1 MSREIKFRTW
11 LPFEKRMAYEI
22 EKSRFL
28 NETIANTKHE
38 NISCVLMQY
47 TGLHDANGKE
57 IYEGDILFEMSD
69 SDNRFVVKW
78 DDNEAL
84 FYIEKPDSEFYTFG
98 DVNSDWYEVHGNI
111 YQNPELMR

>member
-57 IYEGDILFEMSD
+57 IYEGDILHAALLHQT
-69 SDNRFVVKW
+69 FVHCAIFPTAASRRSLDRVSVPVW
-78 DDNEAL
+78 GDILSEPLIIVAL
-84 FYIEKPDSEFYTFG
+84 VSRYLA
-98 DVNSDWYEVHGNI
+98 N
-111 YQNPELMR
+111 